1 MELFKINVFFLS
13 VSNNCHYILKNK
25 KDFHLNLID
34 FFKLIQIFLYKCSL
48 EHVEIRSKVLCF
60 FIFTAFKNACT
71 VIYFYKY
78 VKWNDLNKLI

>member
-1 MELFKINVFFLS
+1 MLRLDQRF
-13 VSNNCHYILKNK
+13 C
-25 KDFHLNLID
+25 
-34 FFKLIQIFLYKCSL
+34 
-48 EHVEIRSKVLCF
+48 LCF